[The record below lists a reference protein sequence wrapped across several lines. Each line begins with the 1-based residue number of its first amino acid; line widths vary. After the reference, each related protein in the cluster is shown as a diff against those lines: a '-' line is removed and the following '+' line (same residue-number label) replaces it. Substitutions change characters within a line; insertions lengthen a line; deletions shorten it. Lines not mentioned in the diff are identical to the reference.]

1 MNTDTNTPPST
12 PIVANGVKPIP
23 PIANAEA
30 KLRAI
35 AEKQG
40 TLHTSNI
47 EHLWGAGKDLWAS
60 DEEFESFIASNRA
73 IRPQKD

>member
-1 MNTDTNTPPST
+1 MNADTKTPPPAS
-12 PIVANGVKPIP
+12 PSIADGSKPIP

-40 TLHTSNI
+40 TLGKATFEN
-47 EHLWGAGKDLWAS
+47 LLGAGAHLWAS
-60 DEEFESFIASNRA
+60 DEEFEQFLKLTRESRG
-73 IRPQKD
+73 KE